1 MTAMALRAHE
11 TFDDDRLEH
20 EVQALAR
27 EIAAAGASERANL
40 FHLGRWSERV
50 LDWAMSHPSFKTQ
63 LFRFVDVFPACRDD
77 AEVLRHLREYFAGVP
92 VPRALR
98 LGLEVAEHVP
108 FGAQVSAAAARRNVL
123 RMARQL
129 IAGATPAD
137 ALPRLERLWRDGEA
151 STVDLLGE
159 KTVTEEEAARYA
171 ARVEE
176 LLEALVVGTRA
187 WPPSSRLERD
197 PWGGVPRVNV
207 SVKPTALSPRFTPT
221 TAGEGIAGGRARL
234 LPILRRAREAGATVH
249 LDMEH
254 DDAKDATLALLR
266 ALGTEFPD
274 GPQLGCVVQAY
285 RRDAFPDLC
294 DLVAWSERT
303 LRMPLVVRLVKG
315 AYWDYEAVVAVA
327 EGWPLPVFQAKAE
340 TDANYERCVRHLV
353 DHAGAVRP
361 AFASHNLRSIA
372 YAVAY
377 TRARGLPAEAVEHQL
392 LYGMAEPIHAAL
404 VRLGFR
410 VRVYAPVGD
419 LVAGMAYL
427 VRRLLE
433 NTSNES
439 FIRHRFAEGQALD
452 TLVAAPAAER
462 LPGPAEAIERT
473 PTDPGHPG
481 PFANEPLAELRRP
494 AVRDR
499 LVAAVGAARLGFA
512 APLLIDGRPVATA
525 GEIVSVDPGD
535 VATVVCR
542 SARAQPEDAAR
553 AIEIAAHA
561 WPAWRATPWRE
572 RAAVLFRAAA
582 IMRRRRAELVA
593 LEVFEAGKPIP
604 EADADVCEA
613 IDFCE
618 YYGREALRLA
628 AGAPV
633 ESPPGETNVYRYQP
647 RGVGVVIAPWNFPLA
662 IPTGMVTAALV
673 TGNCVVFKPAEQTP
687 GVALRLVEMLLEA
700 GVPGGALAYV
710 PGVGEEIGPTLVEHP
725 TTAFVAFTGSKAV
738 GLSLIASAAVPRPG
752 QQHVKGIIAEMG
764 GKNAIVVDAD
774 ADLDQA
780 VPAIVASAFGYAGQ
794 KCSAAAR
801 VIAVGAVHEELLERL
816 VGTTAVVPVG
826 HARELSTVV
835 GPLIDEDAYQRV
847 TAYTRGEGVVY
858 RHQDVPGGGWYV
870 GPTIIVS
877 RDPRARVAC
886 EEVFGPVLV
895 VFRADDFE
903 HALALANDTDYAL
916 TGGVFSRSPVNIRRA
931 AENLRAGNVYVNR
944 GITGAR
950 VGRQPFGGYGLSG
963 VGSKAGG
970 PDYLLRFVEPR
981 VVTENTIRQGFAGE
995 GGL

>member
-1 MTAMALRAHE
+1 VAVRAE
-11 TFDDDRLEH
+11 PSSDDERFERDVRT
-20 EVQALAR
+20 LAR

-50 LDWAMSHPSFKTQ
+50 LDWAMSHPNFKTQ

-77 AEVLRHLREYFAGVP
+77 ADVLRHLREYFADVP

-98 LGLEVAEHVP
+98 LGLDVAEHIP
-108 FGAQVSAAAARRNVL
+108 FGANVSTAAARRNIL

-129 IAGATPAD
+129 IAGATPAE
-137 ALPRLERLWRDGEA
+137 ALPRLERLWGAGEA

-171 ARVEE
+171 GRVQE
-176 LLEALVVGTRA
+176 LLDALVAGTLA
-187 WPPSSRLERD
+187 WPASPRPERD

-207 SVKPTALSPRFTPT
+207 SVKPTALSPCFAPT
-221 TAGEGIAGGRARL
+221 TAEEGVAEARARL
-234 LPILRRAREAGATVH
+234 RPILRRARDAGATIH
-249 LDMEH
+249 LDMEQ

-266 ALGTEFPD
+266 ALGDEFRD

-285 RRDAFPDLC
+285 RTDAFHDLC
-294 DLVAWSERT
+294 EVVAWSERT
-303 LRMPLVVRLVKG
+303 LRVPLVVRLVKG
-315 AYWDYEAVVAVA
+315 AYWDYETVVAAA
-327 EGWPLPVFQAKAE
+327 EGWPVPVFRAKAE

-353 DHAGAVRP
+353 DHAGGVRP
-361 AFASHNLRSIA
+361 AFGSHNLRSIA
-372 YAVAY
+372 YAIAY
-377 TRARGLPAEAVEHQL
+377 TRARGLPPEAVEHQL

-404 VRLGFR
+404 ARLGFR

-439 FIRHRFAEGQALD
+439 FIRHRFVEEQDLEA
-452 TLVAAPAAER
+452 LVAPPAVER
-462 LPGPAEAIERT
+462 LPEPIEAPERR
-473 PTDPGHPG
+473 PTDPERPAS
-481 PFANEPLAELRRP
+481 FRNEPHAELRRP
-494 AVRDR
+494 AVREP
-499 LVAAVGAARLGFA
+499 LVATVAAAHLGFD
-512 APLLIDGRPVATA
+512 APLLIDGRPVDT
-525 GEIVSVDPGD
+525 GDHIVSVDPGA

-542 SARAQPEDAAR
+542 SARARPDDAVR
-553 AIEIAAHA
+553 AIETAARA
-561 WPAWRATPWRE
+561 WPAWRATSWRE

-582 IMRRRRAELVA
+582 IMRRRRGELAA

-628 AGAPV
+628 AGVPV
-633 ESPPGETNVYRYQP
+633 DSPPGETNVYQYRP

-662 IPTGMVTAALV
+662 IPTGMVAAALV

-687 GVALRLVEMLLEA
+687 GVGLRLVEVLLEA
-700 GVPGGALAYV
+700 GVPGPAIAYL

-725 TTAFVAFTGSKAV
+725 ATALVAFTGSKAV
-738 GLSLIASAAVPRPG
+738 GLSLIAAAAVHRPG
-752 QQHVKGIIAEMG
+752 QRHVKRVVAEMG

-780 VPAIVASAFGYAGQ
+780 VPAIVASAFAYAGQ

-801 VIAVGAVHEELLERL
+801 VIAVGAVHDELLARL
-816 VGTTAVVPVG
+816 IGATAIVPVG
-826 HARELSTVV
+826 HARELRTVV
-835 GPLIDEDAYQRV
+835 GPLIGEDAYRRV
-847 TAYTRGEGVVY
+847 TAYTRGDGIVY
-858 RHQDVPGGGWYV
+858 RRDDVPEGGWYV
-870 GPTIIVS
+870 GPTIVAPD
-877 RDPRARVAC
+877 DPRAPVTRD
-886 EEVFGPVLV
+886 EVFGPVLV
-895 VFRADDFE
+895 VQRADDFDA
-903 HALALANDTDYAL
+903 ALALANDTDYAL
-916 TGGVFSRSPVNIRRA
+916 TGGVFSRSPVNVRRA
-931 AENLRAGNVYVNR
+931 ADVLRAGNVYVNR

-970 PDYLLRFVEPR
+970 PDYLLQFVEPR
-981 VVTENTIRQGFAGE
+981 VVTENTIRQGFADPG
-995 GGL
+995 